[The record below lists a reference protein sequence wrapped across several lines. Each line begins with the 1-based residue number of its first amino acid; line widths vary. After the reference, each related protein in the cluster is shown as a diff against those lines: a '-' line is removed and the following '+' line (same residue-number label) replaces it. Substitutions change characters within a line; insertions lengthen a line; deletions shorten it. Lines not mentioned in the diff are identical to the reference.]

1 MTVLRP
7 LLFGYSPSNFHS
19 LGEGNQFVHILIC
32 VGRFRLVGR
41 LFGLVFFTAVMPL
54 NPPTHHRGSL

>member
-19 LGEGNQFVHILIC
+19 LGEGNQIYYYGNIMATV
-32 VGRFRLVGR
+32 
-41 LFGLVFFTAVMPL
+41 L
-54 NPPTHHRGSL
+54 NWVE